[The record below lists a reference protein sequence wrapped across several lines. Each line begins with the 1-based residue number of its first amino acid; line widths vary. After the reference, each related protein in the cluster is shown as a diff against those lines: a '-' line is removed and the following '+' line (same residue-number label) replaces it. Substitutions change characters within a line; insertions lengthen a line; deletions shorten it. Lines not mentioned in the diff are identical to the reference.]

1 MQQLI
6 DIYSSL
12 SRLSHNITPQNSILF
27 IGFVIMLLPTIVTLI
42 VFGDSDRPQSGRV
55 KEILGEICGAISII
69 TLIGSPIIMCC
80 IYNPVN
86 QGIEAP
92 TYLKEQITKVEQS
105 NQKRQIYTNDDNIE
119 LTFIYKNM
127 KYKPSIHDTG
137 TYHIGEHY
145 YKDEAVSVTF
155 DKLPSDMD
163 VPVDVFRYSVFPIQK
178 SFKDFDPNQ
187 LDNTVYGYLTGTKNQ
202 ARQTTY
208 AMLQKKTSTSSKPR
222 VQRNIQNTH
231 HSKYQ
236 KSKRRME
243 LPRLLKTEN
252 QNKSKLKTCT
262 SHYGNSSV
270 MKTELTWK
278 LIKRQKMTKTPSINS
293 STRKEP
299 RWKIIPIKPIKNE

>member
-6 DIYSSL
+6 DIYS
-12 SRLSHNITPQNSILF
+12 RLSALPGVTPQNSILVM
-27 IGFVIMLLPTIVTLI
+27 GFGIMLLPTMVTLI
-42 VFGDSDRPQSGRV
+42 VFGDGDRPQSGLV
-55 KEILGEICGAISII
+55 KEILGGICSTISII

-80 IYNPVN
+80 IYDPVN

-119 LTFIYKNM
+119 LTFVYKNL
-127 KYKPSIHDTG
+127 KYKPGIHDTG
-137 TYHIGEHY
+137 TYYIGEY
-145 YKDEAVSVTF
+145 YYQDEAVSVMF
-155 DKLPSDMD
+155 HKLPSDMD

-178 SFKDFDPNQ
+178 SFKNFDADA
-187 LDNTVYGYLTGTKNQ
+187 LDETVYGYLTGTKNQ

-208 AMLQKKTSTSSKPR
+208 AMLQKENIHIIETEDAK
-222 VQRNIQNTH
+222 NIQNTH

-243 LPRLLKTEN
+243 QPPLPKTEN
-252 QNKSKLKTCT
+252 QSKSKSKTYT
-262 SHYGNSSV
+262 SQYVNSSV
-270 MKTELTWK
+270 TKTELTWK

-299 RWKIIPIKPIKNE
+299 RWKITPTKPIKNA